1 MNETTQPAI
10 VQTLRGKIFP
20 GEASPGRRLA
30 EARLAQWLGMP
41 HTPLRHA
48 RTI

>member
-30 EARLAQWLGMP
+30 EARLAQRLGISR
-41 HTPLRHA
+41 TPLHHV